1 MPTDERVLAIP
12 TVHFQAIG
20 AFQGFRPADVAYREA
35 ILDPRHFG
43 FHRRKEVETDPA
55 FKQLIPYVILCCGER
70 MFHYRRGAAGTE
82 KRLLAMRSIGIGGH
96 ISEHDASGDGD
107 AYTNG
112 MGREL
117 REEVTF
123 GAIASES
130 LIGFINDDR
139 TFVGSVHLGVVHRLE
154 LEIEAVT
161 ANEAAIADTGFATI
175 AELWAER
182 EQFETWSQFVLEALI
197 ARSKA
202 PGQSFA

>member
-12 TVHFQAIG
+12 TSHFQAIG
-20 AFQGFRPADVAYREA
+20 VFQGFRLADAAYSKA
-35 ILDPRHFG
+35 ILDPQHFG
-43 FHRRKEVETDPA
+43 FHRRKDVETDPA

-70 MFHYRRGAAGTE
+70 VFHYRRGAAGTE

-96 ISEHDASGDGD
+96 ISEQDASGDGD

-112 MGREL
+112 MAREL

-123 GAIASES
+123 GAIARAT

-154 LEIEAVT
+154 LESEDVT
-161 ANEAAIADTGFATI
+161 ANEAAIADAGFATV

-182 EQFETWSQFVLEALI
+182 EQFETWSQFALEALI
-197 ARSKA
+197 ARS
-202 PGQSFA
+202 